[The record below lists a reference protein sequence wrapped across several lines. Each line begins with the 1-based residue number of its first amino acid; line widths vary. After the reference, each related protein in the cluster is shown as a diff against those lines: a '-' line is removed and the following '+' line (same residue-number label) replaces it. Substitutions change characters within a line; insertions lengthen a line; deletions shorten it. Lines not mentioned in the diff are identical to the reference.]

1 MPAKNIVKKYF
12 ENQYYHVYNR
22 GVNKDLIF
30 RENSDKDFLLK
41 LFNQRLSKPTDINK
55 TRILLNPLGKS
66 EILSFCLLDNHYHL
80 LFWLNN
86 DTKSITKF
94 MHSIF
99 SLYSMYFNLKYDR
112 VGPLFQSRYKASIIN
127 NDPYLIHI
135 SRYIHLNPSDYE
147 NYKYSSY
154 QSYLG
159 ENTYPWLKISKILD
173 LFKNSDYEEF
183 VKLGIKDQDLF
194 KFE

>member
-1 MPAKNIVKKYF
+1 
-12 ENQYYHVYNR
+12 
-22 GVNKDLIF
+22 
-30 RENSDKDFLLK
+30 
-41 LFNQRLSKPTDINK
+41 
-55 TRILLNPLGKS
+55 
-66 EILSFCLLDNHYHL
+66 
-80 LFWLNN
+80 
-86 DTKSITKF
+86 
-94 MHSIF
+94 
-99 SLYSMYFNLKYDR
+99 MYFNLKYDR

>member
-41 LFNQRLSKPTDINK
+41 LFNQRLSKPTNINK

-99 SLYSMYFNLKYDR
+99 TSYTMYFNLKYDR

>member
-99 SLYSMYFNLKYDR
+99 TSYTMYFNLKYDR

>member
-41 LFNQRLSKPTDINK
+41 LFNQRLSKPTNINK

-80 LFWLNN
+80 LFLA
-86 DTKSITKF
+86 
-94 MHSIF
+94 
-99 SLYSMYFNLKYDR
+99 
-112 VGPLFQSRYKASIIN
+112 Q
-127 NDPYLIHI
+127 
-135 SRYIHLNPSDYE
+135 
-147 NYKYSSY
+147 
-154 QSYLG
+154 
-159 ENTYPWLKISKILD
+159 
-173 LFKNSDYEEF
+173 
-183 VKLGIKDQDLF
+183 
-194 KFE
+194 

>member
-1 MPAKNIVKKYF
+1 MPTKNIVKKYF

-41 LFNQRLSKPTDINK
+41 LFNQRLSKPTNINK

-99 SLYSMYFNLKYDR
+99 TSYTMYFNLKYDR